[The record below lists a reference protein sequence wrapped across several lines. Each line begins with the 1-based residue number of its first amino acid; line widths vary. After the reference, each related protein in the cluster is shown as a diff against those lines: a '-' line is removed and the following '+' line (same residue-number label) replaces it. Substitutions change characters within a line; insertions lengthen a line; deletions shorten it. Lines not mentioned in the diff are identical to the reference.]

1 MRKKQGLLI
10 IMDGL
15 GDRPDPML
23 GGMTPLESAS
33 TPNMERLLQM
43 GMCGSIYPI
52 APGIPVGT
60 DVGRLQIF
68 GYDSSRVYRGRGPL
82 EASSGGLEL
91 MDGDVA
97 FRGNFATVTEG
108 MAVVNRR
115 AGRIGQGTE
124 FLTQAINGM
133 VLSDGTWVLTE
144 ELTEHR
150 TVVVLRGEGLSDA
163 ISCMDPSTTEEGKE
177 ISGPGALDG
186 SEKV

>member
-15 GDRPDPML
+15 GDRPDPVL

-33 TPNMERLLQM
+33 TPNMERLLLM
-43 GMCGSIYPI
+43 GMCGNVYPI

-60 DVGRLQIF
+60 DVGHLQIF

-97 FRGNFATVTEG
+97 FRGYGGGGPQGRANQPGYGVSGTG
-108 MAVVNRR
+108 RKRHGAV
-115 AGRIGQGTE
+115 
-124 FLTQAINGM
+124 
-133 VLSDGTWVLTE
+133 
-144 ELTEHR
+144 
-150 TVVVLRGEGLSDA
+150 
-163 ISCMDPSTTEEGKE
+163 
-177 ISGPGALDG
+177 
-186 SEKV
+186 